1 MREGLEETLT
11 LHKLRVPEELRHS
24 LRSTNLIES
33 AISVVR
39 ATTRRVKRWRAGDMR
54 LRWSAAGLLA
64 AEKGFRRIRGYK
76 SMSVLLAKVDAFD
89 ATLANQSEAA

>member
-39 ATTRRVKRWRAGDMR
+39 ATTRRVKRWRPGDMR
-54 LRWSAAGLLA
+54 LRCSAAGLLA
-64 AEKGFRRIRGYK
+64 AEKGFRRIRGYQ
-76 SMSVLLAKVDAFD
+76 SMSVLLAKLNAFD